1 MSAEVPVSRVQPP
14 AAPADAVPPAALAP
28 DGYLPRVA
36 DAAMASAL
44 EAVPIVVVEGV
55 KGCGK
60 TWTGL
65 RHAASKV
72 MLADTPA
79 ARQGAEVVPR
89 HVLRGPR
96 PRLVDEWQTV
106 PSIWDAARHVVDEA
120 RQAGCFVFTG
130 SARPADDVT
139 RHSGAGR
146 VRRVRMR
153 PMSLF
158 ESGES
163 DGSVSLGALLNGGG
177 CDGAGSDVTVTDMAE
192 IVCRGG
198 WPRNLG
204 RPAEAAGE
212 LLEGYLDEM
221 ARLDLPEA
229 SGRRHNPARVM
240 RLLASL
246 ARNTASPASLTTL
259 ARDVAGDPPLSW
271 SATAGYLDALERVFL
286 VEDLPVWPV
295 RLRSRAR
302 LQQSPKRHFVDPSL
316 AAAVLGAT
324 PSRLLDDLATLG
336 LLFESLVVRDL
347 RVYASASRAEVYH
360 ARSSYGHEFD
370 AVVERRD
377 GAWLAAE
384 VKLGAGRVDDAA
396 RSLLR
401 ACAEVDTSDRGE
413 PADKLV
419 ITAAGYA
426 YRRPDGI
433 SVVPIGTLGP

>member
-1 MSAEVPVSRVQPP
+1 MSDTGPTPS
-14 AAPADAVPPAALAP
+14 DLTP
-28 DGYLPRVA
+28 DGYLPRIA
-36 DAAMASAL
+36 DAEMLRAL
-44 EAVPIVVVEGV
+44 DSVPIVVVEGV

-65 RHAASKV
+65 RHARSRV

-79 ARQGAEVVPR
+79 ARLGAELVPR
-89 HVLRGPR
+89 RILQGER
-96 PRLVDEWQTV
+96 PRLVDEWQTA
-106 PSIWDAARHVVDEA
+106 PSIWDAARHVVDEG
-120 RQAGCFVFTG
+120 RDDGCFIFTG
-130 SARPADDVT
+130 SAQPRDEVT

-153 PMSLF
+153 PMALS

-163 DGSVSLGALLNGGG
+163 DGTVSLGALL
-177 CDGAGSDVTVTDMAE
+177 DGEAVEASASQVTIADMAE
-192 IVCRGG
+192 LVCRGG

-204 RPAEAAGE
+204 RTVAAAQE

-229 SGRRHNPARVM
+229 SGTRHNPARVI
-240 RLLASL
+240 RLIASL
-246 ARNTASPASLTTL
+246 ARNTSSAASLSTL

-271 SATAGYLDALERVFL
+271 AATANYLDALARVFL

-302 LQQSPKRHFVDPSL
+302 LRQAPKRHFVDPSL

-324 PSRLLDDLATLG
+324 PDRLLDDLETMG

-347 RVYASASRAEVYH
+347 RVYASVNKAAVHH
-360 ARSSYGHEFD
+360 AQSSYGQEFD

-377 GAWLAAE
+377 GAWIAVE
-384 VKLGAGRVDDAA
+384 VKLGAGRVDEAA

-401 ACAEVDTSDRGE
+401 ACADVDTAERGV
-413 PADKLV
+413 PANMV
-419 ITAAGYA
+419 VVTAAGYG
-426 YRRPDGI
+426 YRRPDGVT
-433 SVVPIGTLGP
+433 VVPITALGP

>member
-1 MSAEVPVSRVQPP
+1 MSTARPVSGT
-14 AAPADAVPPAALAP
+14 LSP
-28 DGYLPRVA
+28 DGYRSRVA
-36 DAAMASAL
+36 DVEMARAL
-44 EAVPIVVVEGV
+44 EALPIVVVEGV

-65 RHAASKV
+65 HHARSKV
-72 MLADTPA
+72 MLAEAPG
-79 ARQGAEVVPR
+79 ARQGAEIVPR
-89 HVLRGPR
+89 HVLDGPR

-106 PSIWDAARHVVDEA
+106 PSIWDSARHVVDEE
-120 RQAGCFVFTG
+120 REAGCFILTG
-130 SARPADDVT
+130 SSRPADALT

-153 PMSLF
+153 PMSLI

-163 DGSVSLGALLNGGG
+163 DGSVSLGALLDGGG
-177 CDGAGSDVTVTDMAE
+177 CEAPASAVTVADMAE

-204 RPAEAAGE
+204 RPAHAAQQ

-221 ARLDLPEA
+221 ARLDLQEA
-229 SGRRHNPARVM
+229 SGIRHNPARVM

-246 ARNTASPASLTTL
+246 ARNTASTASLATL
-259 ARDVAGDPPLSW
+259 SRDVAGDPPLSW

-295 RLRSRAR
+295 RLRTRAK

-316 AAAVLGAT
+316 AAAVLGAS
-324 PSRLLDDLATLG
+324 PVRLLDDPQTLG

-347 RVYASASRAEVYH
+347 RVYAAANRAEVYH
-360 ARSSYGHEFD
+360 ARDSYGHEID
-370 AVVERRD
+370 AVIERRD
-377 GAWLAAE
+377 GAWVPVE
-384 VKLGAGRVDDAA
+384 VKLGAGRVDEAA

-401 ACAEVDTSDRGE
+401 ACAAVDTTDRGE
-413 PADKLV
+413 PANKLV
-419 ITAAGYA
+419 VTAEGYA
-426 YRRPDGI
+426 YRRPDGV

>member
-1 MSAEVPVSRVQPP
+1 MEALGTLSR
-14 AAPADAVPPAALAP
+14 
-28 DGYLPRVA
+28 DGYMPRIV
-36 DAAMASAL
+36 DSAMAHAL

-65 RHAASKV
+65 HHARSHV
-72 MLADTPA
+72 MLADAPG
-79 ARQGAEVVPR
+79 ARAGAEVVPR
-89 HVLRGPR
+89 HVLDGPR

-106 PSIWDAARHVVDEA
+106 PSIWDATRHVVDEG
-120 RQAGCFVFTG
+120 RDVGCFILTG
-130 SARPADDVT
+130 SARPQDEIT

-153 PMSLF
+153 PMSLA

-163 DGSVSLGALLNGGG
+163 DASVSLGGLLDGGH
-177 CDGAGSDVTVTDMAE
+177 CEAAASGATVPDIAE
-192 IVCRGG
+192 LICRGG

-204 RPAEAAGE
+204 RPTTAAQG

-229 SGRRHNPARVM
+229 AATRHNPGRVL

-246 ARNTASPASLTTL
+246 ARNTSSTSSLNTL

-271 SATAGYLDALERVFL
+271 ASTAAYLDALERVFL
-286 VEDLPVWPV
+286 VEDLPVWTA
-295 RLRSRAR
+295 RLRSRAK

-316 AAAVLGAT
+316 AAAVLGASPT
-324 PSRLLDDLATLG
+324 RLLDDLETMG

-347 RVYASASRAEVYH
+347 RVYASANQAGVYH

-370 AVVERRD
+370 AVIERRD
-377 GAWLAAE
+377 GAWMPVE
-384 VKLGAGRVDDAA
+384 VKLGTARVDDAA
-396 RSLLR
+396 RSLLESCD
-401 ACAEVDTSDRGE
+401 AIDTAERGR
-413 PADKLV
+413 PANMLV
-419 ITAAGYA
+419 VTATGYG
-426 YRRPDGI
+426 YTRPDGV
-433 SVVPIGTLGP
+433 SVVPITALAP